1 MPDFVEVMIKKK
13 REGYVVEPDFKSS
26 GDIEDLMVR
35 GGAFYAAWDPVKGM
49 WTRNEY
55 DGFRMV
61 DDEVW
66 KAYDILRQ
74 KKGEDAVIVAQTMQ
88 SFSSQKVTEWKRYL
102 KTSPDRYHELDMKV
116 TFASDEVKKEDFV
129 SKRLPYDLSN
139 GPCPAYEKLMSTL
152 YSETERAKLEWAI
165 GSILC
170 GDSVNIQKFIVLYG
184 SAGTGKSTV
193 LNIIQ
198 QLFDGYFTVFEAKA
212 LASNNN
218 SFALEQFRSN
228 PLVAIQHDGDLSRI
242 ADNTKLNSIVSHE
255 PMMVNEKFKAQ
266 YESRFSAFLFMGSNK
281 PVMITEAKSGLIR
294 RLIDVRP
301 TGDTLTH
308 DTYNKCMSRIPFELG
323 AIAQHCLDVYKS
335 MGMNYYDK
343 YKPTDM
349 FGATNDMYNFV
360 YDHYDIF
367 ADEKYVSLKS
377 AWTMYK
383 EYVEETKMQYP
394 FSMRI
399 FKAELGNYFEK
410 FDERVR
416 LGNGDRLRNV
426 YRGFKKD
433 MFSISEY
440 VEDEPDDIDE
450 PYFDDDESVELDWL
464 DLTYMHSVLDDI
476 LKDCPAQYGDKD
488 EKPQRAWDKVNTTLK
503 DLDTHRLHYVMPN
516 IEGHIMIDFDKKD
529 ENGNKSMDLNIEAAR
544 QFPPTY
550 AELSKSGGG
559 LHLHY
564 IYTGDTDKL
573 DSLYEDDVEIK
584 VYRGKASIRRR
595 LSRCNCLDLAVISS
609 GLPTKGKKKML
620 NTEANYIQDERHL
633 VSFIKS
639 CLQKKHHGHTTPEV
653 IFIHDKL
660 EECYNSGMHY
670 DVRRLRRPIKNFCS
684 QSSNQAIFCLK
695 LFGKMKLCSADALE
709 TDPDPETEEEKNDIL
724 RDQNRPLSFF
734 DIEVAKNLLLICVKD
749 YHDENSWIKLFN
761 PSPQDLEQILE
772 KRLWGFNNLAY
783 DNPIVYARY
792 TGASIMDCYR
802 MSKDIIAGNKAIN
815 PRSKRI
821 SEGDLFDIAAKKQSL
836 KKWEI
841 DMGELHDELDVNWD
855 EPIPEEMW
863 DRVAEYCMHDV
874 RATEKLYDE
883 LKEDIDA
890 RAALAS
896 FSGLTI
902 NERGRAH
909 CTKIIF
915 GNEKHPR
922 LVYTD
927 LATGERTDGTKDIV
941 SFPGYE
947 FNPRGIDQSRYTGKI
962 VSGKS
967 IYKGYDP
974 GEGGFVYAEPGMHY
988 NVALLDVSSMHP
1000 TSMICENIFGDYTQK
1015 FKEIYEGRL
1024 AIKHK
1029 DIEKLK
1035 SLLGGALVPYIGS
1048 DEEMDTLSTAL
1059 KLVINSVYG
1068 YTTATFENP
1077 FRDPRNDD
1085 NIVAK
1090 RGALFMIDLKEE
1102 VEKRG
1107 FTVAH
1112 IKTDSIKIPNA
1123 TDDIIQ
1129 FVKDFGQ
1136 KYGYSFEHEATYERM
1151 CLMNDAV
1158 YIAKY
1163 ITPEESTARYGE
1175 VLSGIKKHFRKH
1187 NHPWTATGKQFQVPY
1202 VFKTLFSG
1210 EEIIFEDLCETR
1222 SVKTAMYL
1230 DMNEGLADDEHNY
1243 IFVGRVGQYC
1253 PIKPGCGGGQL
1264 LRKSGDGQS
1273 YGAVGGTKGYRWL
1286 ESSVV
1291 KNLHKEED
1299 IDRSYYQ
1306 RLADDAVNDI
1316 SKFGDFKIF
1325 VNGVTVNDYVN
1336 AVPFM
1341 NVPM

>member
-1 MPDFVEVMIKKK
+1 MPDYMNVVIKKT
-13 REGYVVEPDFKSS
+13 RDGYRIVPDFIVG
-26 GDIEDLMVR
+26 GDVKDLMVR
-35 GGAFYAAWDPVKGM
+35 GGAFYAVWDPTRGL
-49 WTRNEY
+49 WSRNEY
-55 DGFRMV
+55 DVQWITDKALWAAR
-61 DDEVW
+61 DE
-66 KAYDILRQ
+66 LRI
-74 KKGEDAVIVAQTMQ
+74 KKGEDAIIEVQTMA
-88 SFSSQKVTEWKRYL
+88 SFSTTKTSEWKKYL
-102 KTSPDRYHELDMKV
+102 RASPDRFHELDTTV
-116 TFASDEVKKEDFV
+116 TFASDEVKKEDYI

-152 YSETERAKLEWAI
+152 YSEEERAKIEWAV
-165 GSILC
+165 GSILA
-170 GDSVNIQKFIVLYG
+170 GDSVKIQKFIVLYG

-198 QLFDGYFTVFEAKA
+198 QLFEGYFTVFEAKA
-212 LASNNN
+212 LASRNN

-266 YESRFSAFLFMGSNK
+266 YEATFSAFLFMGSNK

-301 TGDTLTH
+301 TGNTLPH
-308 DTYNKCMSRIPFELG
+308 DVYDSCMVRIPYELG
-323 AIAQHCLDVYKS
+323 AIAKHCLDVYKS
-335 MGMNYYDK
+335 MGFTYYDR
-343 YKPTDM
+343 YKPTNM

-367 ADEKYVSLKS
+367 ANEKYVSLKS

-383 EYVEETKMQYP
+383 EYAEETKMQYP
-394 FSMRI
+394 FGLRI
-399 FKAELGNYFEK
+399 FKAELSNYFEK

-433 MFSISEY
+433 MFHISEF
-440 VEDEPDDIDE
+440 VEDEDDGEPDNIDE

-464 DLTYMHSVLDDI
+464 DLTYMDSKLDDI

-503 DLDTHRLHYVMPN
+503 DLDTHRLHYVQPN

-529 ENGNKSMDLNIEAAR
+529 KNGNKSMELNIEAAR

-564 IYTGDTDKL
+564 IYTGNQDEL
-573 DSLYEDDVEIK
+573 DSLFEDNVEIK
-584 VYRGKASIRRR
+584 VYRGKASLRRR
-595 LSRCNCLDLAVISS
+595 LTRCNGLDLAVISS
-609 GLPTKGKKKML
+609 GLPKKGAKKML
-620 NTEANYIQDERHL
+620 DTDANYIRDEKHL
-633 VSFIKS
+633 VAFIKT
-639 CLQKKHHGHTTPEV
+639 CLQKKHHGATTPEV

-670 DVRRLRRPIKNFCS
+670 DVRRLWKPVRNFCANS
-684 QSSNQAIFCLK
+684 TNQARFCLRV
-695 LFGKMKLCSADALE
+695 FGKMKFCSDDALDE
-709 TDPDPETEEEKNDIL
+709 ESNPELEEEKNDIL
-724 RDQNRPLSFF
+724 KSPDLPPTFF
-734 DIEVAKNLLLICVKD
+734 DIEVGKNLLLVCAKD
-749 YHDENSWIKLFN
+749 YKDEDSWMVLIN
-761 PSPQDLEQILE
+761 PTPQDLDRLFE
-772 KRLWGFNNLAY
+772 KKLWGFNNLGY
-783 DNPIVYARY
+783 DNAILYARY
-792 TGASIMDCYR
+792 TGATNMECYR
-802 MSKDIIAGNKAIN
+802 MSQDIIAGNRAIN

-821 SEGDLFDIAAKKQSL
+821 SEGDLYDIASKKQSL

-841 DMGELHDELDVNWD
+841 EMGIEHDEMDIDWN
-855 EPIPEEMW
+855 EPIPEDQW
-863 DRVAEYCMHDV
+863 DRLTEYCKHDV
-874 RATEKLYDE
+874 RATEMLYDV

-890 RAALAS
+890 RRALAS
-896 FSGLTI
+896 FSGLSA

-915 GNEKHPR
+915 GNEKHPK

-927 LATGERTDGTKDIV
+927 LATGERTDGTKDNV

-947 FNPRGIDQSRYTGKI
+947 FNIKGIDESRYTGKI

-988 NVALLDVSSMHP
+988 NVALLDVASMHP
-1000 TSMICENIFGDYTQK
+1000 TSMICENIFGDYTKK
-1015 FKEIYEGRL
+1015 FKEIYEARL

-1029 DIEKLK
+1029 DTDKLK
-1035 SLLGGALVPYIGS
+1035 TLLGGALVPYIGS
-1048 DEEMDTLSTAL
+1048 DEEMDTLATAL

-1107 FTVAH
+1107 FKVAH

-1136 KYGYSFEHEATYERM
+1136 KYGYTFEHEATYERM

-1163 ITPEESTARYGE
+1163 DDQGIRNKNGKHAGE
-1175 VLSGIKKHFRKH
+1175 
-1187 NHPWTATGKQFQVPY
+1187 WTATGKQFQVPY
-1202 VFKTLFSG
+1202 VFKTLFSH
-1210 EEIIFEDLCETR
+1210 EDIIFDDLCETR

-1230 DMNEGLADDEHNY
+1230 DMNENLGDDEHNY
-1243 IFVGRVGQYC
+1243 IFVGRVGRYC
-1253 PIKPGCGGGQL
+1253 PIKAGCGGGQL
-1264 LRKSGDGQS
+1264 MRRSGDGQS

-1291 KNLHKEED
+1291 KNLGKEAD
-1299 IDRSYYQ
+1299 IDVSYYQ

-1316 SKFGDFKIF
+1316 SKFGDFKAF
-1325 VNGVTVNDYVN
+1325 VNGVAIEDYVN

-1341 NVPM
+1341 NAPE

>member
-1 MPDFVEVMIKKK
+1 MPDYMNVVIKKT
-13 REGYVVEPDFKSS
+13 RDGYRIVPDFIVG
-26 GDIEDLMVR
+26 GDVEDLMVR
-35 GGAFYAAWDPVKGM
+35 GGAFYAVWDPTRGL
-49 WTRNEY
+49 WSRNEY
-55 DGFRMV
+55 DVQWITDKALWAAR
-61 DDEVW
+61 DE
-66 KAYDILRQ
+66 LRI
-74 KKGEDAVIVAQTMQ
+74 KKGEDAIIEVQTMA
-88 SFSSQKVTEWKRYL
+88 SFSTTKTSEWKKYL
-102 KTSPDRYHELDMKV
+102 RASPDRFHELDTTV
-116 TFASDEVKKEDFV
+116 TFASDEVKKEDYI

-152 YSETERAKLEWAI
+152 YSEEERAKIEWAI
-165 GSILC
+165 GSILA
-170 GDSVNIQKFIVLYG
+170 GDSVKIQKFIVLYG

-198 QLFDGYFTVFEAKA
+198 QLFEGYFTVFEAKA
-212 LASNNN
+212 LASRNN

-266 YESRFSAFLFMGSNK
+266 YEATFSAFLFMGSNK

-301 TGDTLTH
+301 TGNTLPH
-308 DTYNKCMSRIPFELG
+308 DVYDSCMVRIPYELG
-323 AIAQHCLDVYKS
+323 AIAKHCLDVYKS
-335 MGMNYYDK
+335 MGFTYYDR
-343 YKPTDM
+343 YKPTNM

-383 EYVEETKMQYP
+383 EYVEETKIEYP
-394 FSMRI
+394 FSLRI
-399 FKAELGNYFEK
+399 FKAELSNYFEK

-433 MFSISEY
+433 MFHISEF
-440 VEDEPDDIDE
+440 VEDDDDGEPDNIDE

-464 DLTYMHSVLDDI
+464 DLTYMHSKLDDI

-503 DLDTHRLHYVMPN
+503 DLDTHRLHYVQPN
-516 IEGHIMIDFDKKD
+516 IEGHIMIDLDKKD

-564 IYTGDTDKL
+564 IYTGNIDEL
-573 DSLYEDDVEIK
+573 AALFEDNVEIK
-584 VYRGKASIRRR
+584 VCRGNAAIRRR
-595 LSRCNCLDLAVISS
+595 LTRCNGLDLAVISS
-609 GLPTKGKKKML
+609 GLPKKGTKKML
-620 NTEANYIQDERHL
+620 DTDANYIRDEKHL
-633 VSFIKS
+633 VAFIKS
-639 CLQKKHHGHTTPEV
+639 CLQKKHHGATTPEV

-670 DVRRLRRPIKNFCS
+670 DVRRLWKPVRNFCANS
-684 QSSNQAIFCLK
+684 TNQARFCLK
-695 LFGKMKLCSADALE
+695 LFGKMKFCSDDALDE
-709 TDPDPETEEEKNDIL
+709 ESNPESEEEKNDIL
-724 RDQNRPLSFF
+724 KSPDLPPTFF
-734 DIEVAKNLLLICVKD
+734 DIEVGKNLLLVCAKD
-749 YHDENSWIKLFN
+749 YKDEDSWMVLIN
-761 PSPQDLEQILE
+761 PTPQDLDRLFE
-772 KRLWGFNNLAY
+772 KKLWGFNNLGY
-783 DNPIVYARY
+783 DNAILYARY
-792 TGASIMDCYR
+792 TGATNMECYR
-802 MSKDIIAGNKAIN
+802 MSQDIIAGNRAIN

-841 DMGELHDELDVNWD
+841 EMGIEHDEMDIDWN
-855 EPIPEEMW
+855 EPIPEDQW
-863 DRVAEYCMHDV
+863 DRLIEYCKHDV
-874 RATEKLYDE
+874 RATEMLYDV

-890 RAALAS
+890 RRALAS
-896 FSGLTI
+896 FSGLSA

-927 LATGERTDGTKDIV
+927 LATGERTDGTKDNV

-947 FNPRGIDQSRYTGKI
+947 FDARGIDESRYTGKI

-988 NVALLDVSSMHP
+988 NVALLDVASMHP

-1015 FKEIYEGRL
+1015 FKEIYEARL

-1029 DIEKLK
+1029 DTDKLK
-1035 SLLGGALVPYIGS
+1035 TLLGGALVPYIGS
-1048 DEEMDTLSTAL
+1048 DEEMDTLATAL

-1107 FTVAH
+1107 FKVAH

-1123 TDDIIQ
+1123 TDDIIR
-1129 FVKDFGQ
+1129 FVMEFGK
-1136 KYGYSFEHEATYERM
+1136 KYGYTFEHEATYERM

-1163 ITPEESTARYGE
+1163 DDQGIRNKHGKHAGE
-1175 VLSGIKKHFRKH
+1175 
-1187 NHPWTATGKQFQVPY
+1187 WTATGKQFQVPY
-1202 VFKTLFSG
+1202 VFKTLFSH
-1210 EEIIFEDLCETR
+1210 EDIVFDDLCETR

-1230 DMNEGLADDEHNY
+1230 DMNENLGADEHNY
-1243 IFVGRVGQYC
+1243 IFVGRVGRYC
-1253 PIKPGCGGGQL
+1253 PIKAGCGGGL
-1264 LRKSGDGQS
+1264 LMRRSGDGQS

-1291 KNLHKEED
+1291 KNLGKEAD
-1299 IDRSYYQ
+1299 IDVSYYQ

-1316 SKFGDFKIF
+1316 SKFGDFKAF
-1325 VNGVTVNDYVN
+1325 VNGVAIEDYVN
-1336 AVPFM
+1336 AIPFM
-1341 NVPM
+1341 NAPQ

>member
-1 MPDFVEVMIKKK
+1 MPDYMNVMIKKT
-13 REGYVVEPDFKSS
+13 RDGYRIVPDFIVG
-26 GDIEDLMVR
+26 GDVEDLMVR
-35 GGAFYAAWDPVKGM
+35 GGAFYAVWDPDKGL
-49 WTRNEY
+49 WSRNEY
-55 DGFRMV
+55 DVQWITDKALWAAR
-61 DDEVW
+61 DE
-66 KAYDILRQ
+66 LRI
-74 KKGEDAVIVAQTMQ
+74 KKGEDAIIDVQTMA
-88 SFSSQKVTEWKRYL
+88 SFSTTKTSEWKKYL
-102 KTSPDRYHELDMKV
+102 RASPDRFHELDTTV
-116 TFASDEVKKEDFV
+116 TFASDEVKKEDYI

-139 GPCPAYEKLMSTL
+139 GPCPSYEKLMSTL
-152 YSETERAKLEWAI
+152 YSEEERAKIEWAI
-165 GSILC
+165 GSILA
-170 GDSVNIQKFIVLYG
+170 GDSVKIQKFIVLYG

-198 QLFDGYFTVFEAKA
+198 QLFEGYFTVFEAKA
-212 LASNNN
+212 LASRNN
-218 SFALEQFRSN
+218 SFALEQFRTN

-266 YESRFSAFLFMGSNK
+266 YEATFSAFLFMGSNK

-301 TGDTLTH
+301 TGNTLSH
-308 DTYNKCMSRIPFELG
+308 DAYDRCMARIPFELG

-335 MGMNYYDK
+335 MGFTYYDR
-343 YKPTDM
+343 YKPTNM

-383 EYVEETKMQYP
+383 EYVEETKIEYP
-394 FSMRI
+394 FSLRI
-399 FKAELGNYFEK
+399 FKAELSNYFDK

-433 MFSISEY
+433 MFHISEF
-440 VEDEPDDIDE
+440 VEDEDDGEPDNIDE
-450 PYFDDDESVELDWL
+450 PYFEDDESVELDWL
-464 DLTYMHSVLDDI
+464 DLTYMHSKLDDI

-503 DLDTHRLHYVMPN
+503 DLDTHRLHYVQPN
-516 IEGHIMIDFDKKD
+516 IEGHIMIDLDKKD
-529 ENGNKSMDLNIEAAR
+529 ENGNKSMELNIEAAR

-564 IYTGDTDKL
+564 IYTGNQDEL
-573 DSLYEDDVEIK
+573 DNLYEDNVEIK
-584 VYRGKASIRRR
+584 VCRGNAAIRRR
-595 LSRCNCLDLAVISS
+595 LTRCNGLDLAVISS
-609 GLPTKGKKKML
+609 GLPKKGAKKML
-620 NTEANYIQDERHL
+620 DTDANYIRDEKHL
-633 VSFIKS
+633 VAFIKT
-639 CLQKKHHGHTTPEV
+639 CLQKKHHGATTPEV

-670 DVRRLRRPIKNFCS
+670 DVRRLWKPVRNFCAN
-684 QSSNQAIFCLK
+684 SSNQAKFCLK
-695 LFGKMKLCSADALE
+695 LFGKMKFCSDDALDE
-709 TDPDPETEEEKNDIL
+709 ESNPETEEEKNDIL
-724 RDQNRPLSFF
+724 KSPDLPPTFF
-734 DIEVAKNLLLICVKD
+734 DIEVGKNLLLVCAKD
-749 YHDENSWIKLFN
+749 YKDEDSWMVLIN
-761 PSPQDLEQILE
+761 PTPQDLDRLFE
-772 KRLWGFNNLAY
+772 KKLWGFNNLGY
-783 DNPIVYARY
+783 DNAILYARY
-792 TGASIMDCYR
+792 TGATNMECYR
-802 MSKDIIAGNKAIN
+802 MSQDIIAGNRAIN

-841 DMGELHDELDVNWD
+841 EMGEEHDEMDIDWN
-855 EPIPEEMW
+855 EPIPEDQW
-863 DRVAEYCMHDV
+863 DRLIEYCKHDV
-874 RATEKLYDE
+874 RATERLYDV

-890 RAALAS
+890 RRALAS
-896 FSGLTI
+896 FSGLSA

-947 FNPRGIDQSRYTGKI
+947 FDARGIDESRYTGKI

-988 NVALLDVSSMHP
+988 NVALLDVASMHP

-1015 FKEIYEGRL
+1015 FKEIYEARL

-1029 DIEKLK
+1029 DTGKLK
-1035 SLLGGALVPYIGS
+1035 TLLGGALVPYIGS
-1048 DEEMDTLSTAL
+1048 DEEMDTLATAL

-1107 FTVAH
+1107 FKVAH

-1129 FVKDFGQ
+1129 FVMEFGK
-1136 KYGYSFEHEATYERM
+1136 KYGYTFEHEATYERM

-1163 ITPEESTARYGE
+1163 DDKGVRNKNGKHAGE
-1175 VLSGIKKHFRKH
+1175 
-1187 NHPWTATGKQFQVPY
+1187 WTATGKQFQVPY
-1202 VFKTLFSG
+1202 VFKTLFSH
-1210 EEIIFEDLCETR
+1210 EDIIFDDLCETR

-1230 DMNEGLADDEHNY
+1230 DMNENLGPDEHNY
-1243 IFVGRVGQYC
+1243 IFVGRVGRYC
-1253 PIKPGCGGGQL
+1253 PIKAGCGGGQL
-1264 LRKSGDGQS
+1264 MRRSGDGQS

-1291 KNLHKEED
+1291 KNLGKEAD
-1299 IDRSYYQ
+1299 IDVSYYQ

-1316 SKFGDFKIF
+1316 SKFGDFKAF
-1325 VNGVTVNDYVN
+1325 VNGVTIDDYVN
-1336 AVPFM
+1336 ALPFM
-1341 NVPM
+1341 NAPE

>member
-1 MPDFVEVMIKKK
+1 MPDYMNVLIKKT
-13 REGYVVEPDFKSS
+13 RDGYRIVPDFIVG
-26 GDIEDLMVR
+26 GDVEDLMVR
-35 GGAFYAAWDPVKGM
+35 GGAFYAVWDPDKGL
-49 WTRNEY
+49 WSRNEY
-55 DGFRMV
+55 DVQWITDKALWAAR
-61 DDEVW
+61 DE
-66 KAYDILRQ
+66 LRI
-74 KKGEDAVIVAQTMQ
+74 KKGEDAIIDVQTMA
-88 SFSSQKVTEWKRYL
+88 SFSTTKTSEWKKYL
-102 KTSPDRYHELDMKV
+102 RASPDRFHELDTTV
-116 TFASDEVKKEDFV
+116 TFASDEVKKEDYI

-152 YSETERAKLEWAI
+152 YSEEERAKIEWAI
-165 GSILC
+165 GSILA
-170 GDSVNIQKFIVLYG
+170 GDSVKIQKFIVLYG

-212 LASNNN
+212 LASRNN
-218 SFALEQFRSN
+218 SFALEQFRTN

-266 YESRFSAFLFMGSNK
+266 YEATFSAFLFMGSNK

-301 TGDTLTH
+301 TGNTLPH
-308 DTYNKCMSRIPFELG
+308 DVYDSCMARIPFELG

-335 MGMNYYDK
+335 MGFTYYDR
-343 YKPTDM
+343 YKPTNM

-367 ADEKYVSLKS
+367 ADERYVSLKM
-377 AWTMYK
+377 AWNLYK
-383 EYVEETKMQYP
+383 EYVEETKIEYP
-394 FSMRI
+394 FSMRL
-399 FKAELGNYFEK
+399 FKAELGNYFDK

-416 LGNGDRLRNV
+416 LGNGERLRNV

-433 MFSISEY
+433 MFHISEF
-440 VEDEPDDIDE
+440 VEDDESEDDDGPDDIVE
-450 PYFDDDESVELDWL
+450 PYLEDDESEELDWL
-464 DLTYMHSVLDDI
+464 DLTYMDSKLDDI

-503 DLDTHRLHYVMPN
+503 DLDTHRLHYVQPN
-516 IEGHIMIDFDKKD
+516 IEGHIMIDLDKKD
-529 ENGNKSMDLNIEAAR
+529 ENGNKSMELNIEAAR

-564 IYTGDTDKL
+564 IYTGNADEL
-573 DSLYEDDVEIK
+573 DSLFEDDVEIK
-584 VYRGKASIRRR
+584 VYRGKASLRRR
-595 LSRCNCLDLAVISS
+595 LTRCNGLDLAVISS
-609 GLPTKGKKKML
+609 GLPKKGAKKML
-620 NTEANYIQDERHL
+620 DTDANYIRDEKHL
-633 VSFIKS
+633 VAFIKT
-639 CLQKKHHGHTTPEV
+639 CLQKKHHGATTPEV
-653 IFIHDKL
+653 IFIRDKL
-660 EECYNSGMHY
+660 DECYNSGMHY
-670 DVRRLRRPIKNFCS
+670 DVRRLRKPIRSFCS
-684 QSSNQAIFCLK
+684 NSTNQAKYCLK
-695 LFGKMKLCSADALE
+695 LFGKMKFCSDDALDE
-709 TDPDPETEEEKNDIL
+709 ESNPETEEEKNDIL
-724 RDQNRPLSFF
+724 KSPDLPPTFF
-734 DIEVAKNLLLICVKD
+734 DIEVAKNLLLVCAKD
-749 YHDENSWIKLFN
+749 YKDEDSWIVMFN
-761 PSPQDLEQILE
+761 PTPQDLDQLLE
-772 KRLWGFNNLAY
+772 KKLWGFNNLGY
-783 DNPIVYARY
+783 DNPILYARY
-792 TGASIMDCYR
+792 TGATNMECYR
-802 MSKDIIAGNKAIN
+802 MSKDIIAGNRAIN

-841 DMGELHDELDVNWD
+841 EMGADHDEMDIDWD
-855 EPIPEEMW
+855 EPIPEDQWE
-863 DRVAEYCMHDV
+863 RLAEYCKHDV
-874 RATEKLYDE
+874 RATEMLYDK

-890 RAALAS
+890 RKALAS
-896 FSGLTI
+896 FSGLSA

-915 GNEKHPR
+915 GSEKHPR

-941 SFPGYE
+941 CFPGYE
-947 FNPRGIDQSRYTGKI
+947 FNAKGIDESRYTGKI

-974 GEGGFVYAEPGMHY
+974 GEGGFVYAEPGMYY
-988 NVALLDVSSMHP
+988 NVALLDVASMHP

-1015 FKEIYEGRL
+1015 FKEIYEARL

-1029 DIEKLK
+1029 DTEKLK
-1035 SLLGGALVPYIGS
+1035 TLLGGALVPYIGS
-1048 DEEMDTLSTAL
+1048 DEEMDTLATAL

-1107 FTVAH
+1107 FKVAH

-1129 FVKDFGQ
+1129 FVMEFGK
-1136 KYGYSFEHEATYERM
+1136 KYGYTFEHEATYERM

-1163 ITPEESTARYGE
+1163 DDQGIRNKHGKHAGE
-1175 VLSGIKKHFRKH
+1175 
-1187 NHPWTATGKQFQVPY
+1187 WTATGKQFQVPY
-1202 VFKTLFSG
+1202 VFKTLFSH
-1210 EEIIFEDLCETR
+1210 EDIIFDDLCETR

-1230 DMNEGLADDEHNY
+1230 DMNEDLGENEHNY
-1243 IFVGRVGQYC
+1243 IFVGRVGRYC
-1253 PIKPGCGGGQL
+1253 PIKAGCGGGL
-1264 LRKSGDGQS
+1264 LMRKSGDGQS

-1286 ESSVV
+1286 ESTVV
-1291 KNLHKEED
+1291 KNMNKEAD
-1299 IDRSYYQ
+1299 IDVSYYQ
-1306 RLADDAVNDI
+1306 RLADDAINDI
-1316 SKFGDFKIF
+1316 SKFGDFKAF
-1325 VNGVTVNDYVN
+1325 ASGVTVSDYVN

-1341 NVPM
+1341 NAPE

>member
-1 MPDFVEVMIKKK
+1 MPDYAKVITKKT
-13 REGYVVEPDFKSS
+13 RDGYEIFADLTVS
-26 GDIEDLMVR
+26 GTTKDLMVR
-35 GGAFYAAWDPVKGM
+35 GGAFYAVWDPAKGM
-49 WTRNEY
+49 WSRNEY
-55 DGFRMV
+55 DVPRMT
-61 DDEVW
+61 DEILW
-66 KAYDILRQ
+66 KAYEELRR
-74 KKGEDAVIVAQTMQ
+74 KKGEDINIVVRAMS
-88 SFSSQKVTEWKRYL
+88 SFSNYKFIEWKKYL
-102 KTSPDRYHELDMKV
+102 KACPDLFHELDTKV
-116 TFASDEVKKEDFV
+116 TFASDEVKKEDYV
-129 SKRLPYDLSN
+129 SKRLPYDLSA
-139 GPCPAYEKLMSTL
+139 GPCPGYEKLMSTL
-152 YSETERAKLEWAI
+152 YSEEERAKIEWAI
-165 GSILC
+165 GSILA
-170 GDSVNIQKFIVLYG
+170 GDSIKIQKFIVLYG

-212 LASNNN
+212 LASRNN

-266 YESRFSAFLFMGSNK
+266 YEATFSAFLFMGSNK

-301 TGDTLTH
+301 TGSTLPH
-308 DTYNKCMSRIPFELG
+308 DTYDSCMARIPFELG
-323 AIAQHCLDVYKS
+323 AIAKHCLDVYKS
-335 MGMNYYDK
+335 MGFTYYDR
-343 YKPTDM
+343 YKPTNM

-383 EYVEETKMQYP
+383 EYVEETKIEYP

-433 MFSISEY
+433 MFQISEF
-440 VEDEPDDIDE
+440 VEDDDGPDNIDE
-450 PYFDDDESVELDWL
+450 PYFSEEENEWDELDWL
-464 DLTYMHSVLDDI
+464 DLTYMGSRLDDI

-503 DLDTHRLHYVMPN
+503 DLDTHRLHFVQPN
-516 IEGHIMIDFDKKD
+516 IEGHVMIDFDKKD
-529 ENGNKSMDLNIEAAR
+529 ENGSKSMELNIAAAR
-544 QFPPTY
+544 QFPSTY

-564 IYTGDTDKL
+564 IYTGDL
-573 DSLYEDDVEIK
+573 DELANRISDDVEIK
-584 VYRGKASIRRR
+584 VYRGNASLRRR
-595 LSRCNCLDLAVISS
+595 LTRCNGLDLAVISS
-609 GLPTKGKKKML
+609 GLPKKGEKKML
-620 NTEANYIQDERHL
+620 DTGANYIQDEKHL
-633 VSFIKS
+633 VAFIKT
-639 CLQKKHHGHTTPEV
+639 CLQKKHHGATTPEV

-670 DVRRLRRPIKNFCS
+670 DVRRLWKPVRNFCAN
-684 QSSNQAIFCLK
+684 SSNQAKFCLK
-695 LFGKMKLCSADALE
+695 LFGKMKFCSDDVLDE
-709 TDPDPETEEEKNDIL
+709 ESNPETEDEKNDIL
-724 RDQNRPLSFF
+724 KSQDLPPTFF
-734 DIEVAKNLLLICVKD
+734 DIEVGKNLLLVCAKD
-749 YHDENSWIKLFN
+749 YKDEDSWMVLIN
-761 PSPQDLEQILE
+761 PTPQDLDRLFE
-772 KRLWGFNNLAY
+772 KKLWGFNNLGY
-783 DNPIVYARY
+783 DNAILYARY
-792 TGASIMDCYR
+792 TGATNMECYR
-802 MSKDIIAGNKAIN
+802 MSQDIIAGNRAIN

-841 DMGELHDELDVNWD
+841 EMGEEHDEMDIDWN
-855 EPIPEEMW
+855 EPIPEDQW
-863 DRVAEYCMHDV
+863 DRLIEYCKHDV
-874 RATEKLYDE
+874 RATERLYDV

-890 RAALAS
+890 RRALAS
-896 FSGLTI
+896 FSGLSA

-947 FNPRGIDQSRYTGKI
+947 FNARGIDESRYTGKI

-988 NVALLDVSSMHP
+988 NVALLDVASMHP

-1015 FKEIYEGRL
+1015 FKEIYEARL

-1029 DIEKLK
+1029 DTDKLK
-1035 SLLGGALVPYIGS
+1035 TLLGGALVPYIGS
-1048 DEEMDTLSTAL
+1048 DEEMDTLATAL

-1107 FTVAH
+1107 FKVAH

-1136 KYGYSFEHEATYERM
+1136 KYGYTFEHEATYERM

-1163 ITPEESTARYGE
+1163 DDQGIRNKNGKHAGE
-1175 VLSGIKKHFRKH
+1175 
-1187 NHPWTATGKQFQVPY
+1187 WTATGKQFQVPY
-1202 VFKTLFSG
+1202 VFKSLFSH
-1210 EEIIFEDLCETR
+1210 EDIIFDDLCETR

-1230 DMNEGLADDEHNY
+1230 DMNENLGDDEHNY
-1243 IFVGRVGQYC
+1243 IFVGRVGRYC
-1253 PIKPGCGGGQL
+1253 PIKAGCGGGQL
-1264 LRKSGDGQS
+1264 MRRSGDGQS

-1291 KNLHKEED
+1291 KNLGKEAD
-1299 IDRSYYQ
+1299 IDVSYYQ
-1306 RLADDAVNDI
+1306 RLADDAINDI
-1316 SKFGDFKIF
+1316 SKFGDFKAF
-1325 VNGVTVNDYVN
+1325 VNGVAIDDYVN

-1341 NVPM
+1341 NAPE